1 MEPKIKP
8 ITPTST
14 TGGDF
19 GKAFFLYLQGAEGR
33 VERIHSDNK
42 GIPTLG
48 TGTAL
53 AVRHKAETDGVDIPD
68 KLLQDLTWRAGG

>member
-8 ITPTST
+8 ITPRPLA
-14 TGGDF
+14 GGDF
-19 GKAFFLYLQGAEGR
+19 GNAFFRYLQDVEGR
-33 VERIHSDNK
+33 VERVHTDNK

-48 TGTAL
+48 VGTAL